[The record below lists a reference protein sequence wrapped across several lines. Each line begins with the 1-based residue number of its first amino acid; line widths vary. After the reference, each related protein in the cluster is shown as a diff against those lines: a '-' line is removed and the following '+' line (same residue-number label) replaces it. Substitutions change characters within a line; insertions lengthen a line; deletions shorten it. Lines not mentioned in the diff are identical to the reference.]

1 MNFILIYLFGSLLE
15 CYKGYMIQNG
25 YIGQHCRDG
34 NKPVAWWYIY
44 KPPAGVVH
52 PSGQNFSFLTP
63 DTEGRW
69 IQSLYGIT
77 EADMLS
83 KTLMPDYKR
92 SYMDRGGR
100 AMAIFE
106 SRHGAPGSSA
116 RGVVMA
122 DQDGGFLLTHTVPGF
137 PQKSRSLSLFPFE
150 ELESGHLLACISLD
164 FSALNKVARAIKEVA
179 SNITYSYMPETLAH
193 LLPEW
198 NFDRPLL
205 TLSPF
210 RLRPSIYSLIRV
222 NRTSTGEIPLPLE
235 APFYDNNSGPVEAVL
250 VARPPGVKS
259 CIYSS
264 FAARQLVMLNVY
276 GQSRSTFLTTTC
288 SQSFGV
294 RNIDSISFKYE
305 GVDGPSGPV
314 HYVPTKSTDYTW
326 FAVSTAAH
334 WQQRGKGPRQFWVCT
349 SLVDKEDVTGE
360 GGLLLCLQNYN
371 LWVAFDNLKVT
382 EPSCD

>member
-1 MNFILIYLFGSLLE
+1 MNFIFICFFGSLLE
-15 CYKGYMIQNG
+15 CYEGYTIMNGYM
-25 YIGQHCRDG
+25 GQHCRDG
-34 NKPVAWWYIY
+34 DKPVAWWYIY

-69 IQSLYGIT
+69 IQALHGIT

-92 SYMDRGGR
+92 SYMDHGGR
-100 AMAIFE
+100 ALTIFE

-122 DQDGGFLLTHTVPGF
+122 DSDGGLLLTHTVPGF
-137 PQKSRSLSLFPFE
+137 PQKFSSLPLFPIE
-150 ELESGHLLACISLD
+150 ELENGHLLVCVSLD
-164 FSALNKVARAIKEVA
+164 FGALNKVARAIKEVTP
-179 SNITYSYMPETLAH
+179 NITYSYMPKSLAH

-198 NFDRPLL
+198 DFDRPSP

-222 NRTSTGEIPLPLE
+222 NRTSTGEIPLPLK
-235 APFYDNNSGPVEAVL
+235 PPYYDSNSGPVEMVL

-288 SQSFGV
+288 SRSFGV
-294 RNIDSISFKYE
+294 RNIDSICFKYE
-305 GVDGPSGPV
+305 GVDGPSGPIY
-314 HYVPTKSTDYTW
+314 YVPTNSSDSTW

-334 WQQRGKGPRQFWVCT
+334 WQQRGKGLVQFWVCT
-349 SLVDKEDVTGE
+349 TLVDKEDVTGE

-371 LWVAFDNLKVT
+371 LWLAFDNLKVT

>member
-1 MNFILIYLFGSLLE
+1 MNFILIYIFGSLLE
-15 CYKGYMIQNG
+15 CYKGFKIENG

-34 NKPVAWWYIY
+34 YKPVAWWYLY
-44 KPPAGVVH
+44 KHPAGVVH

-63 DTEGRW
+63 DTGGRW
-69 IQSLYGIT
+69 IQSLYGIL

-100 AMAIFE
+100 AMVIFE
-106 SRHGAPGSSA
+106 SRHGAPGTSA

-137 PQKSRSLSLFPFE
+137 PQKSRSLPLFPFD
-150 ELESGHLLACISLD
+150 ELKSGHLLACISLD

-179 SNITYSYMPETLAH
+179 PNITYSYMPKTLAH

-198 NFDRPLL
+198 NFDRPFP

-210 RLRPSIYSLIRV
+210 RLRPSIYSLM
-222 NRTSTGEIPLPLE
+222 NRMGEIPRPLE
-235 APFYDNNSGPVEAVL
+235 APFNNGPLEAVL

-288 SQSFGV
+288 SESFGV

-305 GVDGPSGPV
+305 GDDGPSGPV
-314 HYVPTKSTDYTW
+314 YYVPTNSTDYTW
-326 FAVSTAAH
+326 FAVSAAAH
-334 WQQRGKGPRQFWVCT
+334 WQQRGKGPQQFWVCT
-349 SLVDKEDVTGE
+349 SLVDKEDVKGE

-371 LWVAFDNLKVT
+371 LWVAFDNLKVA